1 MDLLSDILDTIALR
15 GQIYFRTCF
24 TGPWSVAVP
33 QYQRAIRFH
42 YVVQGVCHVTMS
54 AGQELA
60 LRQGDIALIPSGA
73 AHILSDQPGR
83 IAASLETVLN
93 DAGFT
98 GEGALCLGAGDDNHA
113 TQMICGHF
121 VFAEGSDH
129 PLLRAMPQHFHITAG
144 MRTRNL
150 WLDEALRLM
159 ARQMMSD
166 NPGGSAAVRRMS
178 EVIFI
183 EAIRCCAEQS
193 KELERFMHALS
204 DAKISRA
211 LAAIHQMPA
220 QAWTVEKMAAAAAMS
235 RSRFADRFQELTGM
249 APLAYL
255 TEWRMQRARRM
266 LSSTSA
272 NIQEIAGAV
281 GYQSAAAFT
290 RAFATMYG
298 EPPTD
303 FRRRAAA

>member
-15 GQIYFRTCF
+15 GQIYFRTNF

-33 QYQRAIRFH
+33 HYRRAIRFH
-42 YVVQGVCHVTMS
+42 YVIQGICHVSTD
-54 AGQELA
+54 AGQELT

-73 AHILSDQPGR
+73 AHILSDQVGR
-83 IAASLETVLN
+83 IAAPLETVLQ

-98 GEGALCLGAGDDNHA
+98 GEGALCLGGGDDSHA

-129 PLLRAMPQHFHITAG
+129 PLLRAMPQHLHITTG
-144 MRTRNL
+144 MRARNL

-159 ARQMMSD
+159 ARQMMNDSQ
-166 NPGGSAAVRRMS
+166 GAAAAVRRMS

-183 EAIRCCAEQS
+183 EAVRCCAEQS
-193 KELERFMHALS
+193 KELERILLALR

-220 QAWTVEKMAAAAAMS
+220 NPWTVEKMAAVAAMS

-266 LSSTSA
+266 LASTSA
-272 NIQEIAGAV
+272 NIQEVAGAV

-290 RAFATMYG
+290 RAFAAMYG

-303 FRRRAAA
+303 FRRREAA